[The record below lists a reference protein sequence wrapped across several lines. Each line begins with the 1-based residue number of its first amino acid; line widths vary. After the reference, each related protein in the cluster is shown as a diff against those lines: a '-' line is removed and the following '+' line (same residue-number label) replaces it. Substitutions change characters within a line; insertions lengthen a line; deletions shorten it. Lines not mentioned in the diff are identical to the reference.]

1 MSMSNSQEV
10 LTSTSGAK
18 KKPRTDSYSAAT
30 LRRNDDKLSRPYHPG
45 YCSATVKQRNPY
57 RSGDDG
63 HHLLRLRLD
72 LCAGA
77 DPRRDVFRPLWQ
89 QSDLCPVNFLLVAV
103 YPAAKFHPRPKIPAA
118 SAPGLGVSEAP
129 CFPAN
134 SRIVSTW
141 FPQHERARATATY
154 TVGEYIGLAA
164 FSPLLFLILEH
175 HGWRTLFSS
184 PAD

>member
-10 LTSTSGAK
+10 LTSTSGRK

-30 LRRNDDKLSRPYHPG
+30 FRRNDDQLSRPYHPG

-77 DPRRDVFRPLWQ
+77 DPRRDVLDRFGNKLTYALSIFFWSLFTLL
-89 QSDLCPVNFLLVAV
+89 QSFT
-103 YPAAKFHPRPKIPAA
+103 
-118 SAPGLGVSEAP
+118 SA
-129 CFPAN
+129 
-134 SRIVSTW
+134 
-141 FPQHERARATATY
+141 
-154 TVGEYIGLAA
+154 
-164 FSPLLFLILEH
+164 
-175 HGWRTLFSS
+175 
-184 PAD
+184 

>member
-10 LTSTSGAK
+10 LTSTLGAK

-30 LRRNDDKLSRPYHPG
+30 LRRNDDQLSRPYHHG

-118 SAPGLGVSEAP
+118 SAHGTRRQRSALLSGQQPHRQHLVPSACARGQRQ
-129 CFPAN
+129 
-134 SRIVSTW
+134 RIQLVN
-141 FPQHERARATATY
+141 
-154 TVGEYIGLAA
+154 I
-164 FSPLLFLILEH
+164 
-175 HGWRTLFSS
+175 
-184 PAD
+184 

>member
-30 LRRNDDKLSRPYHPG
+30 FRRNDDQLSRPYHPG

-89 QSDLCPVNFLLVAV
+89 QTDLCPVNFLLVAV
-103 YPAAKFHPRPKIPAA
+103 YPAAKFHLGLKSLLLLRL
-118 SAPGLGVSEAP
+118 GLGVSEAP

-141 FPQHERARATATY
+141 FPSMSARGQRQHIQL
-154 TVGEYIGLAA
+154 VNI
-164 FSPLLFLILEH
+164 
-175 HGWRTLFSS
+175 
-184 PAD
+184 